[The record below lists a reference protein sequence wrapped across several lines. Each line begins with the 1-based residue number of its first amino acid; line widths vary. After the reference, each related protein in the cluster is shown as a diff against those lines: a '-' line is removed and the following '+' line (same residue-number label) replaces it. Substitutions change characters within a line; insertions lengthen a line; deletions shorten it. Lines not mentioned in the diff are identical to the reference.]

1 MKIINNIKQIYKLGL
16 RWSTLEFEDELFAQ
30 VWYIA
35 LILAEIAVL
44 WNVNYP
50 NALICTCMI
59 FIHLLY
65 MYALGYKKQLWEG
78 SILEGSH
85 KEEYYRKIYFIL
97 NIVLCIL
104 TMALTKSFIPLFL
117 ILIPSIGTVF
127 MACLHMF
134 FSSLIIRM
142 INAIK
147 KCKTYASEQIISC
160 ITYYVLAILP
170 VVISMSL
177 LPILI
182 VWKLLIFVTFI
193 VSIPLIVVGADNGMN
208 FFDLFFVM
216 K

>member
-1 MKIINNIKQIYKLGL
+1 MNIKQIYKLGL

-30 VWYIA
+30 VCYIA
-35 LILAEIAVL
+35 LILTEIAVL

-50 NALICTCMI
+50 NALICMCMI

-78 SILEGSH
+78 SILEESY
-85 KEEYYRKIYFIL
+85 KEEYYQKIYFIL

-127 MACLHMF
+127 MSYLHMF
-134 FSSLIIRM
+134 FSSLIISM
-142 INAIK
+142 IKRAIK
-147 KCKTYASEQIISC
+147 KCTTYASEQIISC
-160 ITYYVLAILP
+160 ITYYALAILP